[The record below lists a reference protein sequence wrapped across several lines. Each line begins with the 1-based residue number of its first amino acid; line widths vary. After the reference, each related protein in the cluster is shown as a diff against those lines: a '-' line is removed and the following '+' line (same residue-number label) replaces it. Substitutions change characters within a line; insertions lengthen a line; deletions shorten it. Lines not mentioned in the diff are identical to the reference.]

1 MIIYLINYK
10 IFFVYAIFYLLLINF
25 LPHILFVILT
35 ICVFREMLQNLA
47 YFYKK
52 ICYFSKIY
60 VFTIFS

>member
-35 ICVFREMLQNLA
+35 ICTFREMLQNP
-47 YFYKK
+47 
-52 ICYFSKIY
+52 S
-60 VFTIFS
+60 